1 MSRDVFPISCFHV
14 SVGMA
19 GRIRLNIVFA
29 DHFLRKV
36 SFQVSLMV
44 FRCLQLVFMIF
55 QGSSMFFHAFWL
67 VFIFGQGSFMVFEEV
82 SDFQCF
88 WSQIHR
94 FPIHI

>member
-55 QGSSMFFHAFWL
+55 QGSPMFFLCFL
-67 VFIFGQGSFMVFEEV
+67 VGFHISHQL
-82 SDFQCF
+82 SDGTDLLKNGT
-88 WSQIHR
+88 I
-94 FPIHI
+94 

>member
-55 QGSSMFFHAFWL
+55 QGSSMFFSW
-67 VFIFGQGSFMVFEEV
+67 FGQVSFMVFEEV

-88 WSQIHR
+88 WSQIHI